1 MSFLG
6 TIFENLAA
14 SPSQDALLEVV
25 ESGFNHVSRGQLS
38 ELIACARQSLSAQ
51 GVKPGDRVALLGGN
65 SARWVAA
72 DLAILSEG
80 ATMVPLYVRQSGA
93 EMAHAMNDCE
103 PSAVIVADD
112 SLAAALS
119 EAWPEHCPI
128 VTYETL
134 FSSEP
139 TEKPPHDVG
148 PDDVVTIIYTSG
160 TSGPAKGVMLS
171 RANVD
176 FMLPTTQNALAGI
189 VGERD
194 GDKVFHFL
202 PFCFAGSRMMLWT
215 QLYRGNP
222 LMISTDLNRLV
233 AELQAADPNY
243 YLNVPMVLERI
254 RRGVGDTVRERG
266 GIAQKLYEGGLDAAE
281 KVREGTATTSD
292 RITLAAAK
300 KFVFPKIKE
309 KIGPSLEF
317 LVCGSAPLSAD
328 TQRWFE
334 TLGIPVYQ
342 VYGLTETTAIVT
354 MDNPGSACG
363 GKVGVA
369 IDGVEMRVTDEN
381 ELVTRGPHVFQGY
394 WKRPDA
400 TESAIRDGWFHTGDQ
415 ADIDDAGRLRIIGR
429 VKHLLVMES
438 GHNVPPEPI
447 EEAIRT
453 ACPQIEHAFL
463 VGHGR
468 PFLSVIVTGPV
479 SSAEVQ
485 DALDTV
491 SGTLPH
497 YKKLRKFFHSDE
509 LFTPENGLLT
519 ANSKMKRNVINA
531 HFSDAIEAMY
541 QK

>member
-1 MSFLG
+1 
-6 TIFENLAA
+6 
-14 SPSQDALLEVV
+14 V
-25 ESGFNHVSRGQLS
+25 
-38 ELIACARQSLSAQ
+38 
-51 GVKPGDRVALLGGN
+51 
-65 SARWVAA
+65 
-72 DLAILSEG
+72 
-80 ATMVPLYVRQSGA
+80 
-93 EMAHAMNDCE
+93 
-103 PSAVIVADD
+103 VIVADD
-112 SLAAALS
+112 ALAAVLS
-119 EAWPEHCPI
+119 AAWPEHCPI
-128 VTYETL
+128 ITYDTL
-134 FSSEP
+134 FTASP
-139 TEKPPHDVG
+139 TTRDPYDVG
-148 PDDVVTIIYTSG
+148 PDDIVTIIYTSG

-189 VGERD
+189 VGQRE

-202 PFCFAGSRMMLWT
+202 PFCFAGSRIMLWT
-215 QLYRGNP
+215 QLYRGNS

-254 RRGVGDTVRERG
+254 RRGVGETIRERG
-266 GIAQKLYEGGLDAAE
+266 GMAQKLYEGGLAAANR
-281 KVREGTATTSD
+281 VREGTASVSD
-292 RITLAAAK
+292 RIALATAK
-300 KFVFPKIKE
+300 RFVFPKIKE
-309 KIGPSLEF
+309 KVGPSLEF
-317 LVCGSAPLSAD
+317 LICGSAPLSAD

-354 MDNPGSACG
+354 MDNPSSAFG

-369 IDGVEMRVTDEN
+369 IDGVEMRVTDES
-381 ELVTRGPHVFQGY
+381 ELITRGPHIFQGY
-394 WKRPDA
+394 WKRPEA
-400 TESAIRDGWFHTGDQ
+400 TESSIRDGWFYTGDQ
-415 ADIDDAGRLRIIGR
+415 AEIDEAGRLRIIGR

-453 ACPQIEHAFL
+453 VCPEIEHAFL

-479 SSAEVQ
+479 SSEDVQ
-485 DALDTV
+485 RALDTV

-519 ANSKMKRNVINA
+519 ANSKMKRKVIET
-531 HFSDAIEAMY
+531 HFSDAIETMY
-541 QK
+541 RK